1 MKEMADVMKKAW
13 SSHPVLSL
21 LTYSLLYLVKQS
33 FGIPGSVLL
42 NLMAGAFMSSW
53 LAWPLCC
60 LLAAA
65 GASACFLVSGN
76 VARELLMPLVGK
88 RLLSFRNRVDAA
100 RREKKLLW
108 YLLFLRAF
116 PFTPN
121 WLVNLASPWVGV
133 PLRPFFLSVLLGLAP
148 YNLVTVRAGRLLL
161 TLSSAS
167 DALSWTNM
175 GQLLI
180 IALLALAPALLQS
193 KAAALLPMTRVPASG
208 RRVIVGKLA

>member
-1 MKEMADVMKKAW
+1 M
-13 SSHPVLSL
+13 
-21 LTYSLLYLVKQS
+21 
-33 FGIPGSVLL
+33 
-42 NLMAGAFMSSW
+42 
-53 LAWPLCC
+53 CC
-60 LLAAA
+60 CAALPH
-65 GASACFLVSGN
+65 C
-76 VARELLMPLVGK
+76 RQLVGK